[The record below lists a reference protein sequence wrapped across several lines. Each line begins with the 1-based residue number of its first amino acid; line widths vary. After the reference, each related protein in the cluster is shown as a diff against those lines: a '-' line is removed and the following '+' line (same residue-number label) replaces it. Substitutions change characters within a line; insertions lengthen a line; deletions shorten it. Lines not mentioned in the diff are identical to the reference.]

1 MIRKPVTSEP
11 PKLPP
16 IHTVRGQRVVL
27 DSDLAGLYGVS
38 TIAFNQAVR
47 RNLSRFPSDFL
58 FQLSQ
63 GEFAAVK
70 SSTVIPPPDA
80 GGSLRSQNVIL
91 KIRGRGRH
99 RKYPPLAFTEHGA
112 IMAATILRSPR
123 AVAMSVYVVRA
134 FVRMREELLTNAI
147 ILKRLAQIDKT
158 LLKHDVVL
166 RDVVTRLLPLLNPPP
181 SDEPPK
187 RRIGF
192 QDPTD

>member
-11 PKLPP
+11 PALPP

-27 DSDLAGLYGVS
+27 DSALAALYGVS

-47 RNLSRFPSDFL
+47 RNLRRFPSDFL
-58 FQLSQ
+58 FRLSQ
-63 GEFAAVK
+63 SEFAMVK
-70 SSTVIPPPDA
+70 SSTAIPPPEA

-91 KIRGRGRH
+91 EIGGRGRH
-99 RKYPPLAFTEHGA
+99 RKYRPLAFTEHGA
-112 IMAATILRSPR
+112 IMAATVLRSPR

-134 FVRMREELLTNAI
+134 FVRMRQELLTNAI

-158 LLKHDVVL
+158 LLEHDVVL

-181 SDEPPK
+181 ADEPPK

-192 QDPTD
+192 QAPTD